1 MKDNSTIFKKN
12 SLIEKWLRIS
22 LEQFY
27 SSWLVK
33 LDSNKLLK
41 KLKNANFNVDVVN
54 EGITIWNFDS
64 FSTFRNSVLKA
75 DSVRQNLKFHFLLL
89 HE

>member
-54 EGITIWNFDS
+54 EGITIWNSDS
-64 FSTFRNSVLKA
+64 FSTFRN
-75 DSVRQNLKFHFLLL
+75 
-89 HE
+89 